1 MRPRLPALLLRM
13 IPLALPTMA
22 ACSDYEYAELTKT
35 EVFQQPDADISA
47 DVLFVI
53 DNSASMAEE
62 QAQLAANFAVFVEAL
77 QDSNADFKLGVTTM
91 DPNDGGVLTSAPL
104 TRDTPA
110 LGEAFSAAVQVGDD
124 GDRDERGLE
133 MALSALSG
141 ANPGFVRDGANLNV
155 VFFSDEDDHSPLS
168 LQDYL
173 DALARLAPEKDF
185 SAHAI
190 VGDLPDGCSS
200 GTAAANAGARY
211 IEATELSGGYLD
223 SICAE
228 SYANILSRIGLELAG
243 LIDTFMLERLPD
255 PETLIVWVDEATIP
269 NREFDGWTYSPG
281 DNAVVFHGRAV
292 PRAGMTVYV
301 EYRVL
306 TGGAEAPAEET
317 TP

>member
-1 MRPRLPALLLRM
+1 MRPR
-13 IPLALPTMA
+13 PLALVPLLM

-35 EVFQQPDADISA
+35 EVFQQPDAEVSA

-133 MALSALSG
+133 MALAALSG
-141 ANPGFVRDGANLNV
+141 ANPGFVREGANVNI
-155 VFFSDEDDHSPLS
+155 VFFSDEDDHSPLP
-168 LQDYL
+168 LTDYL
-173 DALARLAPEKDF
+173 DGLARLAPTTDL
-185 SAHAI
+185 STHAI

-211 IEATELSGGYLD
+211 IEAAELTGGYLD

-228 SYANILSRIGLELAG
+228 TYADILSRIGLELAG
-243 LIDTFMLERLPD
+243 LTDTFLLERLPE
-255 PETLIVWVDEATIP
+255 PETLIVWVDDAKMP
-269 NREFDGWTYSPG
+269 NREVDGWTYSPG

-306 TGGAEAPAEET
+306 TGGAQAASEEP